1 MEATVLTVDDY
12 VTSTAQMKTM
22 LGDDLLVNSFTQ
34 DGPVIAVTCQLRTD
48 ETTASGYFWSS
59 EKGADI
65 SIAEGT
71 LVTADIV
78 TEEKAPIQM
87 VIPLL
92 KEFFSMKETER

>member
-1 MEATVLTVDDY
+1 M
-12 VTSTAQMKTM
+12 VTA
-22 LGDDLLVNSFTQ
+22 VWTQ
-34 DGPVIAVTCQLRTD
+34 PGLDVYKRQAVTCQLRTD